1 MFVLV
6 SFLCER
12 FSTGWNTQQAF
23 LFLFPD
29 AVFKSR
35 SWKKLYV
42 SCRHICWWRMEMNPW
57 VLISY
62 WWLEDGMWCLLGT
75 GRRGK
80 GFTVTLTNAAPI
92 LPFTAHTSTSPPGL
106 TVPSEWLSC
115 WFCCLT
121 RTWFSTDL
129 TAQQLQCAQNL
140 FPVFCAAYFHVPGDA
155 GQYLLASPLKEL
167 LPWSKFS

>member
-12 FSTGWNTQQAF
+12 FSAGWNTQQAL

-42 SCRHICWWRMEMNPW
+42 SCHHICWWMMEMTPW

-92 LPFTAHTSTSPPGL
+92 LHHPQALQCHQSGWAAGFAVWHEHGSPPTSL
-106 TVPSEWLSC
+106 HSNCNVL
-115 WFCCLT
+115 
-121 RTWFSTDL
+121 RIFSLYSVLHISMSLVMLGNT
-129 TAQQLQCAQNL
+129 C
-140 FPVFCAAYFHVPGDA
+140 
-155 GQYLLASPLKEL
+155 
-167 LPWSKFS
+167 